1 MGQSS
6 VQLKC
11 SGLWLLPNKFSSIP
25 PGALKVADDI
35 VVNRDSIAE
44 VRRGFKIY
52 GTTLSPSTER
62 AKQLLVYKNRVLR
75 HYSTFLEY
83 DSDAAGT
90 FSRFKDVNETDISLS
105 EVSTGTRIKGLEA
118 SGNFYITSST
128 GIRKI
133 SATSASDVLFK
144 RVTEAGGIKA
154 LDVELALTG
163 SVGFFTNN
171 TQVAYRIVW
180 GITDNNN
187 NLILGSPSTRA
198 VITNTTGSAKTVN
211 VTIPIPQG
219 ITADHFYQIYR
230 TALSGDQNTDP
241 GDEMNLVFEDNPT
254 VVEIAAG
261 TIVINDTYPE
271 VLRVNAAPL
280 YTNEISGDGILQ
292 ANDAPPIA
300 KDLAQ
305 FKQRI
310 FYANTQTKHK
320 RDVTL
325 LASDYDLMGTHFI
338 IGNSSTFSEST
349 YTFAIPEVSR
359 ITCNAASTLPAVG
372 TGAFFDIDSGN
383 DGTPALY
390 RFWYDVANGNTAP
403 AAGGRTLV
411 EIDVGAGDT
420 ATQVAAATVADF
432 NAVTITTAGDAFVAY
447 NNGAVVN
454 VRSFGAGTCTDVVD
468 GSTATL
474 FTFAVI
480 QQGNWEST
488 GSKRVAVYSQS
499 ASPAT
504 NIDNTTRSLVK
515 VINRQSAERL
525 YAFYVSGSASLPG
538 QISLEDRSLNN
549 VGFYI
554 RVNTPNI
561 VDQTFASGDVD
572 TGTDRITV
580 TAHGLKTNDPV
591 QFTTTSALPGGL
603 GTNFTYYA
611 IRVDANVIQV
621 ALTSGGAAVDLT
633 SGGSG
638 THTLVKLYVGAKYNE
653 TLPGPRRITVISI
666 ANPTVVTS
674 ASHGLVSNQTIFVQS
689 SNSTPVID
697 GSRVVTVLT
706 TNTFTV
712 PVNVTVAG
720 TFGEWWSAEIASDNE
735 VKPNRVYYSKTSQP
749 EAVPIVNFLDIGSND
764 KAILRIIALRDSLF
778 ALKED
783 GIFRINEAGANTF
796 GFSLFDPTITIKAAD
811 SAVVLNNQIHCFS
824 SEGMTQ
830 ISDTGVAT
838 TSRPIENVLIPLSL
852 MTNFATATWAVAYD
866 TDKSF
871 LLFTVS
877 SNSDT
882 RATQCYRYNTFT
894 QAWTRWAITKT
905 CGVVN
910 PLNDKLYL
918 GAGDVGNTEIERKSF
933 DRTDYAD
940 REITKTITSVSY
952 SGDNCV
958 FMSVSSLA
966 IGDNIVQTQRIT
978 IGELNILLQKL
989 DNDPA
994 VGLSNNY
1001 LSTLQASAGADL
1013 GAKLISLAT
1022 KIDVDIGGG
1031 YLAAI
1036 SAITN
1041 ADAYLQQQLRFN
1053 EIVNMLNLDAD
1064 VVFSNYDLSSGT
1076 KTFEAIVRE
1085 VLSNC
1090 VAIDFDIPFITGD
1103 VIVHKAITST
1113 IQWQPQFFENPAIL
1127 KQVSEAVYV
1136 FENDRFSNS
1145 TASYSSDL
1153 DSSFEDIPFSGS
1165 NSGLW
1170 GQEVW
1175 SEFTWGG
1182 TGTEFPFRTY
1192 IPRNKQRCRFIN
1204 CKLQHIA
1211 AYEEFFV
1218 LGLALVF
1225 RPISTRAY
1233 R

>member
-1 MGQSS
+1 MAQSS
-6 VQLKC
+6 VQLRC
-11 SGLWLLPNKFSSIP
+11 AGLWLLPNKLSSIP
-25 PGALKVADDI
+25 PGALKTADNI
-35 VVNRDSIAE
+35 VINRDNIAE
-44 VRRGFKIY
+44 VRRGFKVY
-52 GTTLSPSTER
+52 GTTLAPSTER
-62 AKQLLVYKNRVLR
+62 AKQLLVYKNRIIR

-90 FSRFKDVNETDISLS
+90 FLRFKDINESDISIS
-105 EVSTGTRIKGLEA
+105 EVSIGLRIKGLEA
-118 SGNFYITSST
+118 NGNFYITSST

-133 SATSASDVLFK
+133 SALSATDILYK
-144 RVTEAGGIKA
+144 RVTDAGGIKA

-163 SVGFFTNN
+163 SSGFFTNN
-171 TQVAYRIVW
+171 TQVAYRVVW

-198 VITNTTGSAKTVN
+198 VITNTAGGARSVN
-211 VTIPIPQG
+211 VTFPIPQG
-219 ITADHFYQIYR
+219 ITVDHFYQIYR

-241 GDEMNLVFEDNPT
+241 GDEMNLVYEDNPST
-254 VVEIAAG
+254 ADIAAG
-261 TIVINDTYPE
+261 TLTVNDTYPE

-292 ANDAPPIA
+292 ANDAPPIS
-300 KDLAQ
+300 KDLAL
-305 FKQRI
+305 FKQRV
-310 FYANTQTKHK
+310 FYANTQTKFK
-320 RDVTL
+320 KDLTL
-325 LASDYDLMGTHFI
+325 LAADYDLMGTKFI

-349 YTFAIPEVSR
+349 YTFSVPEVSR
-359 ITCNAASTLPAVG
+359 IVCNAASTLPAAG

-383 DGTPALY
+383 DGSVKLY
-390 RFWYDVANGNTAP
+390 RIWYDVANGNTAP
-403 AAGGRTLV
+403 AAGDRILV
-411 EIDVGAGDT
+411 EVDVGAGDT

-432 NAVTITTAGDAFVAY
+432 NAITVTTPGDAFVAY
-447 NNGAVVN
+447 NDGATVN
-454 VRSFGAGTCTDVVD
+454 VRSFSSGLCTDIVD
-468 GSTATL
+468 GSTATG
-474 FTFAVI
+474 FTFSVI
-480 QQGNWEST
+480 QQGTWESI
-488 GSKRVAVYSQS
+488 GSKIIAVYNQS

-504 NIDNTTRSLVK
+504 NIDNTARSLVK

-525 YAFYVSGSASLPG
+525 YAFYLSGSSSLPG
-538 QISLEDRSLNN
+538 QILFEDRSLNSI
-549 VGFYI
+549 GFYL
-554 RVNTPNI
+554 RTNTPNLT
-561 VDQTFASGDVD
+561 DQTFASGDVN
-572 TGTDRITV
+572 TGTEQITV
-580 TAHGLKTNDPV
+580 TAHNLKTDDPI
-591 QFTTTSALPGGL
+591 QFTTTTTLPGGL
-603 GTNFTYYA
+603 STNFTYYA
-611 IRVDANVIQV
+611 IRVDANTIQV
-621 ALTSGGAAVDLT
+621 ALTPGGSAINLT

-638 THTLVKLYVGAKYNE
+638 THTLVKLYAGTKYNS
-653 TLPGPRRITVISI
+653 TLPGPKRISAASI

-674 ASHGLVSNQTIFVQS
+674 ASHGLVSNQTIYIQS

-720 TFGEWWSAEIASDNE
+720 TFGEWWYSELAADNE
-735 VKPNRVYYSKTSQP
+735 VKPNRVYFSKISQP
-749 EAVPIVNFLDIGSND
+749 EAVPIVNYLDIGSND
-764 KAILRIIALRDSLF
+764 KEILRIISLRDSLF

-783 GIFRINEAGANTF
+783 GIFRINEAGFNAF
-796 GFSLFDPTITIKAAD
+796 GSSLFDPTITIKAAD

-824 SEGMTQ
+824 SEGVTQ

-838 TSRPIENVLIPLSL
+838 TSRPIDNVLIPLSL
-852 MTNFATATWAVAYD
+852 MTNFSTATWAVAYD
-866 TDKSF
+866 TDKSY

-894 QAWTRWAITKT
+894 QAWTRWPITKT
-905 CGVVN
+905 CGVIN
-910 PLNDKLYL
+910 PSNDKLYL
-918 GAGDVGNTEIERKSF
+918 GAGDVGNIEIERKSF

-940 REITKTITSVSY
+940 REVTKTITSVSY

-958 FMSVSSLA
+958 FMSVSGLA
-966 IGDNIVQTQRIT
+966 IGDNIVQTQRLT
-978 IGELNILLQKL
+978 IGEFNILLQKL

-994 VGLSNNY
+994 TGLSNNY
-1001 LSTLQASAGADL
+1001 LSTLQASAGNDL
-1013 GAKLISLAT
+1013 GTKLISLAT
-1022 KIDVDIGGG
+1022 KIDNDIGGG
-1031 YLAAI
+1031 YLAGI
-1036 SAITN
+1036 TAITN
-1041 ADAYLQQQLRFN
+1041 SDAYLQQQLRFN
-1053 EIVNMLNLDAD
+1053 DIVDRLNLDAD
-1064 VVFSNYDLSSGT
+1064 VVFSNYTQSSGT
-1076 KTFEAIVRE
+1076 KTFEAIIRD

-1103 VIVHKAITST
+1103 IIIHKGITST

-1127 KQVSEAVYV
+1127 KHVSEGIYI

-1153 DSSFEDIPFSGS
+1153 DSSFEEIEFNGS
-1165 NSGLW
+1165 SSGLW

-1175 SEFTWGG
+1175 SQFTWGG
-1182 TGTEFPFRTY
+1182 LGTEVPFRTY
-1192 IPRNKQRCRFIN
+1192 IPRNKQKCRFIN
-1204 CKLQHIA
+1204 CKLEHTA